1 MNITQ
6 AEFDILGNKNKR
18 IFDEY
23 LRVSGKSKEL
33 SKGKKKLSESKK
45 EEYGFYF
52 NFFRSQH
59 DISLKDIP
67 NYIIDGDFNSRI
79 FDKNNDDI
87 GIDAYY
93 VDEEN
98 ERIYL
103 YNFKYRHKF
112 NINSQIESK
121 VLSDVCRFLGALN
134 SLKEKNRVQK
144 LSRCDLQHYSSE
156 TARVLEELA
165 AILAER
171 GSTFKI
177 YLVFVS
183 NNMKQLRVRRD
194 ETKFFKKNG
203 VNIVSEFTLPT
214 IYTEWFGKP
223 EFNAQITI
231 DNSEMI
237 SYKINKDQNTYIF
250 PISIIDLVGIT
261 DKEETNRDNYKRK
274 DNEWDPKFNDQII
287 EKNVRRYLGRKKS
300 KYNESI
306 VRTLQTEP
314 ELFFLYNNGITIIVD
329 DTEIIEEFSDAKCYK
344 LKNLQIVNG
353 GQTVRAV
360 YDFIKSHTTNWFER
374 LKNAKVLIKLVKV
387 DNDKVRSEKI
397 AEYTNSQ
404 NPISNIDLRSNDIVQ
419 IRLETFFN
427 QNNYGYNRKVGDLDA
442 SYTDY
447 PETLEMVK
455 LGQLL
460 FSKNGYPHMA
470 SNTRSKIF
478 GTEYDKIFSVENI
491 LEQSLE
497 LFKLFLDIKKNYN
510 ELFDKYVYSDQKAF
524 YIIYLL
530 KNSKRRKI
538 PNTINFLEQTIKSF
552 DNNGIVIADSRK
564 LIKADFKIYLDKK
577 ANIKK

>member
-1 MNITQ
+1 MN
-6 AEFDILGNKNKR
+6 
-18 IFDEY
+18 
-23 LRVSGKSKEL
+23 
-33 SKGKKKLSESKK
+33 
-45 EEYGFYF
+45 
-52 NFFRSQH
+52 
-59 DISLKDIP
+59 P
-67 NYIIDGDFNSRI
+67 
-79 FDKNNDDI
+79 
-87 GIDAYY
+87 
-93 VDEEN
+93 
-98 ERIYL
+98 
-103 YNFKYRHKF
+103 
-112 NINSQIESK
+112 K
-121 VLSDVCRFLGALN
+121 VLSDVSSFLGALKI
-134 SLKEKNRVQK
+134 LKEKNREHK
-144 LSRCDLQHYSSE
+144 LSKYDLQKYSRK
-156 TARVLEELA
+156 TAGVLEELA
-165 AILAER
+165 GILAEI
-171 GSTFKI
+171 GATFKI

-183 NNMKQLRVRRD
+183 NNMKQLSVKSD
-194 ETKFFKKNG
+194 EKKYLSKCG
-203 VNIVSEFTLPT
+203 VNNFSEFTLPT

-223 EFNAQITI
+223 EFNTQIII

-237 SYKINKDQNTYIF
+237 SYKINKLQNTYIF

-261 DKEETNRDNYKRK
+261 DEEETNRDNYKRK
-274 DNEWDPKFNDQII
+274 DSEWDPKFNDQII

-306 VRTLQTEP
+306 VKTLQTEP

-329 DTEIIEEFSDAKCYK
+329 DTEIIEEFSDSKRYN

-360 YDFIKSHTTNWFER
+360 YDFIKSQTTNWFES

-404 NPISNIDLRSNDIVQ
+404 NPISNIDLRSNDNVQ

-478 GTEYDKIFSVENI
+478 GTEYEKIFSVENI

-510 ELFDKYVYSDQKAF
+510 ELSDKYVYSDQKAF

-538 PNTINFLEQTIKSF
+538 PNTIKFLEQTIKGF

-564 LIKADFKIYLDKK
+564 LIKADFKMYLDKK

>member
-1 MNITQ
+1 
-6 AEFDILGNKNKR
+6 
-18 IFDEY
+18 
-23 LRVSGKSKEL
+23 
-33 SKGKKKLSESKK
+33 
-45 EEYGFYF
+45 
-52 NFFRSQH
+52 
-59 DISLKDIP
+59 
-67 NYIIDGDFNSRI
+67 
-79 FDKNNDDI
+79 
-87 GIDAYY
+87 
-93 VDEEN
+93 
-98 ERIYL
+98 
-103 YNFKYRHKF
+103 
-112 NINSQIESK
+112 
-121 VLSDVCRFLGALN
+121 
-134 SLKEKNRVQK
+134 
-144 LSRCDLQHYSSE
+144 
-156 TARVLEELA
+156 
-165 AILAER
+165 
-171 GSTFKI
+171 
-177 YLVFVS
+177 
-183 NNMKQLRVRRD
+183 MKQLRVRRD

>member
-6 AEFDILGNKNKR
+6 AEFGILGDKNKR

-23 LRVSGKSKEL
+23 LSVSGNDKSFPE
-33 SKGKKKLSESKK
+33 KKKAEL
-45 EEYGFYF
+45 GFYF
-52 NFFRSQH
+52 NIFRSQH

-67 NYIIDGDFNSRI
+67 DYIIDGDFNREI
-79 FDKNNDDI
+79 LGENNDDL

-98 ERIYL
+98 GIIYL
-103 YNFKYRHKF
+103 YNFKYRHEF
-112 NINSQIESK
+112 NINSQMNPK
-121 VLSDVCRFLGALN
+121 VLSDVSSFLGALKI
-134 SLKEKNRVQK
+134 LKEKNREHK
-144 LSRCDLQHYSSE
+144 LSKYDLQKYSRK
-156 TARVLEELA
+156 TAGVLEELA
-165 AILAER
+165 GILAEI
-171 GSTFKI
+171 GATFKI

-183 NNMKQLRVRRD
+183 NNMKQLSVKSD
-194 ETKFFKKNG
+194 EKKYLSKCG
-203 VNIVSEFTLPT
+203 VNNVSEFTLPT

-223 EFNAQITI
+223 EFNAQIII

-237 SYKINKDQNTYIF
+237 SYKINKLQNTYIF

-261 DKEETNRDNYKRK
+261 DEEETNRDNYKRK
-274 DNEWDPKFNDQII
+274 DSEWDPKFNDQII

-306 VRTLQTEP
+306 VKTLQTEP

-329 DTEIIEEFSDAKCYK
+329 DTEIIEEFSDSKRYN

-353 GQTVRAV
+353 AQTVRAV
-360 YDFIKSHTTNWFER
+360 YDFIKSQTTNWFES

-404 NPISNIDLRSNDIVQ
+404 NPISNIDLRSNDNVQ

-478 GTEYDKIFSVENI
+478 GTEYEKIFSVENI

-510 ELFDKYVYSDQKAF
+510 ELSDKYVYSDQKAF

-538 PNTINFLEQTIKSF
+538 PNTIKFLEQTIKGF

-564 LIKADFKIYLDKK
+564 LIKADFKMYLDKK

>member
-52 NFFRSQH
+52 NFFSSQH
-59 DISLKDIP
+59 DILLKDIP
-67 NYIIDGDFNSRI
+67 KYIIDGDFNSTI
-79 FDKNNDDI
+79 FGKNNTDL

-93 VDEEN
+93 VDRKN
-98 ERIYL
+98 EIIYL
-103 YNFKYRHKF
+103 YNFKYSHKF
-112 NINSQIESK
+112 NINSQNK
-121 VLSDVCRFLGALN
+121 LTVLSDVSAFLG
-134 SLKEKNRVQK
+134 SLKSLKKKNREQK
-144 LSRCDLQHYSSE
+144 LSENDLQDYSRK
-156 TARVLEELA
+156 TAIVLKKLA
-165 AILAER
+165 GILAKR

-183 NNMKQLRVRRD
+183 NNMKQLPVKSD
-194 ETKFFKKNG
+194 EENHLSDIG
-203 VNIVSEFTLPT
+203 VNKVSEFTLPT

-274 DNEWDPKFNDQII
+274 DSEWDPKFNDQII

-329 DTEIIEEFSDAKCYK
+329 DTEIIEEFSDAKRYK

-360 YDFIKSHTTNWFER
+360 YDFIKSHTTNWFES

-497 LFKLFLDIKKNYN
+497 LFKLFLNIKKNYN

-530 KNSKRRKI
+530 KNSKRKKI
-538 PNTINFLEQTIKSF
+538 PNTIKFLEKTIKGF

-564 LIKADFKIYLDKK
+564 LIKADFKMYLDKK

>member
-6 AEFDILGNKNKR
+6 AEFGILGDKNKR

-23 LRVSGKSKEL
+23 LSVSGNDKSFLE
-33 SKGKKKLSESKK
+33 KKKAAL
-45 EEYGFYF
+45 GFYF
-52 NFFRSQH
+52 NIFRSQH

-67 NYIIDGDFNSRI
+67 DYIIDGDFNREI
-79 FDKNNDDI
+79 LGENNDDL

-98 ERIYL
+98 GIIYL
-103 YNFKYRHKF
+103 YNFKYRHEF
-112 NINSQIESK
+112 NINSQMNPK
-121 VLSDVCRFLGALN
+121 VLSDVSSFLGALKI
-134 SLKEKNRVQK
+134 LKEKNREHK
-144 LSRCDLQHYSSE
+144 LSKYDLQKYSRK
-156 TARVLEELA
+156 TAGVLEELA
-165 AILAER
+165 GILAEI
-171 GSTFKI
+171 GATFKI

-183 NNMKQLRVRRD
+183 NNMKQLSVKSD
-194 ETKFFKKNG
+194 EKKYLSKCG
-203 VNIVSEFTLPT
+203 VNNFSEFTLPT

-223 EFNAQITI
+223 EFNAQIII

-237 SYKINKDQNTYIF
+237 SYKINKLQNTYIF

-261 DKEETNRDNYKRK
+261 DEEETNRDNYKRK
-274 DNEWDPKFNDQII
+274 DSEWDPKFNDQII

-306 VRTLQTEP
+306 VKTLQTEP

-329 DTEIIEEFSDAKCYK
+329 DTEIIEEFSDSKRYN

-360 YDFIKSHTTNWFER
+360 YDFIKSQTTNWFES

-404 NPISNIDLRSNDIVQ
+404 NPISNIDLRSNDNVQ

-478 GTEYDKIFSVENI
+478 GTEYEKIFSVENI

-510 ELFDKYVYSDQKAF
+510 ELSDKYVYSDQKAF

-538 PNTINFLEQTIKSF
+538 PNTIKFLEQTIKGF

-564 LIKADFKIYLDKK
+564 LIKADFKMYLDKK